1 MCWVDYEGYMW
12 VYKVLWG
19 VMGVI
24 YVLYLLCYVKG
35 IYELREGYWGG
46 EGVIH
51 MDVIVWMCFIWGYVW
66 VYGGLKGVILDWDEG
81 VIILDWCG
89 I

>member
-12 VYKVLWG
+12 VCKVLWG

-35 IYELREGYWGG
+35 IYELRWGIG
-46 EGVIH
+46 DYIYGRDSVNVFDMGIYVGVWRGF
-51 MDVIVWMCFIWGYVW
+51 D
-66 VYGGLKGVILDWDEG
+66 LK
-81 VIILDWCG
+81 
-89 I
+89 